1 MFASPLYWI
10 ADASLAGAWPLD
22 VLARDALA
30 AGLRV
35 FQYREKTL
43 SSRERYPVAM
53 ALAAAAREAGATFL
67 INDDIDMALA
77 VEADGVHLGQE
88 DFPVATARKIL
99 GSTMIIGCSAHT
111 VDQARA
117 AEAEGAD
124 YLGVGPIY
132 SSATKMARPPL
143 GCGPLRE
150 ICAAVRIPVYAVGG
164 ITVERCHEVLA
175 AGAKGVAVASG
186 LVAPDIAT
194 QTKAYLAALGVGR
207 TQV

>member
-1 MFASPLYWI
+1 VFTEPLYWI
-10 ADASLAGAWPLD
+10 ADASLAGGRPLD
-22 VLARDALA
+22 VLAREALA

-35 FQYREKTL
+35 FQYRDKAL
-43 SSRERYPVAM
+43 SSRERYPVVL

-99 GSTMIIGCSAHT
+99 GTKMIIGCSAHT
-111 VDQARA
+111 IDQAKV
-117 AEAEGAD
+117 AEADGAD
-124 YLGVGPIY
+124 YLGVGPIFP
-132 SSATKMARPPL
+132 SSTKMARPPL

-150 ICAAVRIPVYAVGG
+150 ICAAVRIPVYAIGG
-164 ITVERCHEVLA
+164 ITVECCQEVLA

-186 LVAPDIAT
+186 LLTPGIGL
-194 QTKAYLAALGVGR
+194 QTKAFLAALGGNR
-207 TQV
+207 